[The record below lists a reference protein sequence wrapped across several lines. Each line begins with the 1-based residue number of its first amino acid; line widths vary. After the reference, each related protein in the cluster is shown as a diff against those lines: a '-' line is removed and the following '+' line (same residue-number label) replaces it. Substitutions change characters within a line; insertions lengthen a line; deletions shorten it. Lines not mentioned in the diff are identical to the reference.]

1 MLFNNNNKRF
11 MMNNK
16 LNKIYVGLNNNETI

>member
-16 LNKIYVGLNNNETI
+16 LNKIYVGLNNNEKH